1 VWAAQSFLGGV
12 AGAVKGVGFGNTSLD
27 NTSLDNTSFGNVSL
41 RTP

>member
-27 NTSLDNTSFGNVSL
+27 NTSFDNTSFGNVSL